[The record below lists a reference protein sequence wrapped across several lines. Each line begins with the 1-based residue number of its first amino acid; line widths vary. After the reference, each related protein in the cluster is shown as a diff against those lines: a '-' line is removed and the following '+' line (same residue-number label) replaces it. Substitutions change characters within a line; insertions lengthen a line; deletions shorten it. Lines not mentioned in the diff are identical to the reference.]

1 MGAYSESQSA
11 EKIQMGSQGN
21 PATVRT
27 RPVITIS
34 FLHGM
39 DRKAPLSIA
48 NHVDHHVACDDDD
61 DRSMLLALASMMA
74 YVLVECLFAKHTPR
88 ISDAHP
94 LRRPIIDANH
104 DS

>member
-21 PATVRT
+21 PATVRM
-27 RPVITIS
+27 RPVIAIS

-39 DRKAPLSIA
+39 DRKA
-48 NHVDHHVACDDDD
+48 HHVACDDDD
-61 DRSMLLALASMMA
+61 DRSMLLALAPMLA

-88 ISDAHP
+88 ISGANP
-94 LRRPIIDANH
+94 LRRRRH
-104 DS
+104 VSRRQSRLVKR